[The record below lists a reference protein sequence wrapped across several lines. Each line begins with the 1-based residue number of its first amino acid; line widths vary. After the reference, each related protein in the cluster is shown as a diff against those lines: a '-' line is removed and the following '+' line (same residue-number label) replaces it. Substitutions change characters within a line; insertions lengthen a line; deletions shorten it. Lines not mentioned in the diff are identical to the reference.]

1 MSAAVFPP
9 RGLRVVLCQIN
20 SQYIHSALAPWCLAA
35 AVTARSA
42 LPHLLRVEDANIN
55 QPIEGVADRLC
66 AGAPDLIGLSCYIWN
81 AAYLRQLLPL
91 LRRRLPSVIL
101 VAGGPQASFDCAD
114 FWEKNPE
121 FDHLLAGEGEVSFPL
136 LLDALAGTGEVDAVP
151 GLVRKTVDGLHQN
164 PPAPP
169 VTALDDP
176 YTAAYFSALRGRIA
190 YLEASRGCPFHCA
203 FCLSGRE
210 DRLRQFPLDQT
221 LDRALRLAN
230 SGCRTIKFV
239 DRTFNAD
246 RRRAV
251 EIWCALIELRC
262 QGRIPPGVCFHFE
275 VGADLFDE
283 ESLSLLAGAPAGLF
297 QFEAGLQSFHPR
309 ALAAVARTADNDRL
323 CANLIAL
330 RRAGNIHLHLDLI
343 AGLPYED
350 AASFSAG
357 FDRAFA
363 LGPHQLQ
370 LGFLK
375 LLRGSPLWQQAD
387 ALGLQFEPAPP
398 YEVTATRWLSPSD
411 LARLHDAEWALDR
424 LHNSG
429 RYPRALTELLD
440 RWQGGAL
447 AFFAAFRGFCRAMG
461 LPDHPAQDE
470 IAAQLFRF
478 GCGLAGMSAQRLR
491 DLLCMDLL
499 AGRRGGRFP
508 DFLRREDPDFGR
520 IAPLLRSGQADG
532 ILAGL
537 EEARARFGRGELRF
551 CILYSGVGCCGGSR
565 TLVLADHRQADP
577 VSGQYPL
584 ILLPLDEFFAR
595 CGS

>member
-55 QPIEGVADRLC
+55 QPIEEVADRLC

-121 FDHLLAGEGEVSFPL
+121 FDHLLAGEGEISFPL

-169 VTALDDP
+169 ATALDDP

-230 SGCRTIKFV
+230 SDCRTIKFV

-246 RRRAV
+246 RRRAIG
-251 EIWCALIELRC
+251 IWSALIKLRC

-297 QFEAGLQSFHPR
+297 QFETGLQSFHPR

-330 RRAGNIHLHLDLI
+330 RGAGNIHLHLDLI

-350 AASFSAG
+350 AASFAAG

-429 RYPRALTELLD
+429 RYPRALAELLD

-537 EEARARFGRGELRF
+537 EEARARFGRGELHF

-577 VSGQYPL
+577 VSRQYPL